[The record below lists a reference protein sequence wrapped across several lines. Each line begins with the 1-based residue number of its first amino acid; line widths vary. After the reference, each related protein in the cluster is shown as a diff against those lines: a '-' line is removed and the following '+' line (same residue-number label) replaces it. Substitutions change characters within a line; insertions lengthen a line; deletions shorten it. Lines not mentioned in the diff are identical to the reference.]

1 MTLEEKADIQT
12 IAERIHARFP
22 GKDVLSA
29 EEFAA
34 YLGVT
39 RMFVC
44 NRVSARVLPGSKIGG
59 KFLIP
64 INSIALWEN
73 RLAKTQKE
81 SGY

>member
-1 MTLEEKADIQT
+1 MTLEERADVQA
-12 IAERIHARFP
+12 IAEGIHARFP

-29 EEFAA
+29 EDFAA

-44 NRVSARVLPGSKIGG
+44 NKIAARELPGQKIGG

-64 INSIALWEN
+64 LHSVALWEN

-81 SGY
+81 SEY